1 MTEGIPTMQRIGFIG
16 LGIMG
21 SPMAANLI
29 RAGHEVTGYDVSP
42 DSVQRLVDAG
52 GHSAGSIKEATVGA
66 DVVITMLPD
75 SPQVQEVVLG
85 PEGVLHLAGDD
96 LLLIDMSTIAPET
109 SVAVAKL
116 ALEKGTR
123 VLDAPV
129 SGGEQGAVEASLSIM
144 VGGDAEVFET
154 ARPILEHL
162 GKTIVHV
169 GGHGSGQTV
178 KAANQLMVAG
188 IIALVSEAIVL
199 LEASGVDTERAV
211 EVLAGGLAGNRILDR
226 KAATMLAR
234 EFAPGFRID
243 LHHKDM
249 GIALASARSA
259 GVALPVTGVVAQ
271 LVASARAMGY
281 GSLDHSALLNV
292 IEKLSER
299 QSA

>member
-1 MTEGIPTMQRIGFIG
+1 MQKIGFIG

-29 RAGHEVTGYDVSP
+29 RAGYEVTGHDVSP
-42 DSVQRLVDAG
+42 GSMERLVQAG
-52 GHSAGSIKEATVGA
+52 GKAAGSIEEAVAGS
-66 DVVITMLPD
+66 DLVITMLPD
-75 SPQVQEVVLG
+75 SPQVDEVVLG
-85 PEGVLHLAGDD
+85 EHGVLALAGPD
-96 LLLIDMSTIAPET
+96 LLLIDMSSIAPET
-109 SVAVAKL
+109 SVAVANRAKETG
-116 ALEKGTR
+116 AR

-129 SGGEQGAVEASLSIM
+129 SGGEQGAIEASLSIM
-144 VGGDAEVFET
+144 VGGDQET
-154 ARPILEHL
+154 FDEARPVLETL

-169 GGHGSGQTV
+169 GGHGAGQTV

-188 IIALVSEAIVL
+188 IFVLVSEAIVL
-199 LEASGVDTERAV
+199 LEASNVDAERGL

-226 KAATMLAR
+226 KGASMLAR

-259 GVALPVTGVVAQ
+259 GVSLPVTGIVAQ
-271 LVASARAMGY
+271 LVASARAMGH

-292 IEKLSER
+292 VEKLSGR
-299 QSA
+299 DAH